1 MAHFFWR
8 QLSGYCWNQ
17 LLRPLKI
24 EAHSRLPHFCCP
36 DLTLKLSP
44 NIGSVKSVIEKGTVK
59 PATIARFVPCSPIF
73 QMEESLG
80 FKADEQEY
88 NAESDPTGRYVRSN
102 VELGR
107 GAYKTVYKAF
117 DRVEALEV
125 AWNKLH
131 VERFA
136 KSDIYK
142 VLNEVELLRKLRHKN
157 ILVFHAAWQK
167 EDQHGRATCDF
178 ITELMTSGTLKEYIK
193 KAQTIKVK
201 VIRRWGENIL
211 EAIEYLHSQNPPIM
225 HRDLK
230 CDNIFI
236 NGNTGTLKVGDLGL
250 SAVRDKPMALSVL
263 GTPEFMAPEL
273 YEEKYSEKVDI
284 YAFGMCL
291 LEMVTMEYPYSE
303 CKNAAQIFRKV
314 MRGEKPNAF
323 KRLKDCEI
331 KRVIAEC
338 LLPERQRPSASD
350 LLHLDLFTKW
360 EEDDGVL
367 DNRSLMCTEDELE
380 KACSDQMESS
390 LSSVTGLSN
399 RSNELQSEGT
409 VGPSTQKSVKEDKQ
423 DEKSESRLPYVSSH
437 SEGASMKVNGDLAS
451 CANRNLIFHG
461 DSQFLRPVG
470 NPAVEL
476 LRPTTSTDG
485 VFRLCLQIPVEGSS
499 KKIEFDFDPRNDS
512 PESLA
517 EEMVIELNLN
527 SSQLESIKEEIENQM
542 VKILH
547 SIPSDEQ
554 SQRMQDESCNSEKI
568 DAQSQTNTASE
579 DASCH
584 IFSPRDSGK
593 EVVPIVIVGPV
604 LGESN
609 DDNDSE
615 SSTSSSVRDEA
626 VVVHKSRNVSP
637 LSTLHSRR
645 KAVSDGENSFVQP
658 TLNGTI
664 SRDSRSY
671 PLFMEDSDI
680 EDVGLGFSLME
691 AVARNDSFE
700 VQRLLDKGA
709 PVTYFD
715 YDRRTPLHVA
725 ASEGNVEVAKL
736 LVERGASTEARDRW
750 GSTPVLEA
758 LVAGHKSLAKMLRN
772 ASRPRSW
779 LSSCPS
785 SARSQMSASPAR
797 KSPNSA
803 RTPRIDSLNSQQAMS
818 AEDLVSIMYGQEA
831 YPSDETESIRASHD
845 SSTSDDGSGNISS
858 PYYIRNNEIYSGR
871 SDTKRQQNALT
882 KNLDALNIDL
892 EHLPLHQSKETD
904 PDSDEEEELRRL
916 EEAFLK
922 ELLELERKR
931 QQAIL
936 DLRQRLSEKKR
947 SSSASLK
954 DFNVESYSNH

>member
-1 MAHFFWR
+1 M
-8 QLSGYCWNQ
+8 
-17 LLRPLKI
+17 KT
-24 EAHSRLPHFCCP
+24 
-36 DLTLKLSP
+36 D
-44 NIGSVKSVIEKGTVK
+44 
-59 PATIARFVPCSPIF
+59 
-73 QMEESLG
+73 
-80 FKADEQEY
+80 DEEY
-88 NAESDPTGRYVRSN
+88 NVESDPTGRYVRSN

-136 KSDIYK
+136 KADIYK

-167 EDQHGRATCDF
+167 EDPHGRISCDF

-211 EAIEYLHSQNPPIM
+211 EAIDYLHSQNPPIM

-230 CDNIFI
+230 CDNIFV

-250 SAVRDKPMALSVL
+250 SAVRDKPVALSVL

-314 MRGEKPNAF
+314 MKGEKPNAF
-323 KRLKDCEI
+323 NRLKDCEI
-331 KRVIAEC
+331 KRVISMC
-338 LLPERQRPSASD
+338 LQPEAYRPSAAD
-350 LLHLDLFTKW
+350 LLRLDLFAKW
-360 EEDDGVL
+360 EEDEGIL
-367 DNRSLMCTEDELE
+367 DNRALMYSDEEME
-380 KACSDQMESS
+380 KMNVDNVECSF
-390 LSSVTGLSN
+390 SSVSGISN
-399 RSNELQSEGT
+399 QAGEE
-409 VGPSTQKSVKEDKQ
+409 
-423 DEKSESRLPYVSSH
+423 H
-437 SEGASMKVNGDLAS
+437 SEYLVRPRSQNVDVQGFVEEKTDQTKENSVALDAEDAQSNGDVSLY
-451 CANRNLIFHG
+451 ANRNLIFHG
-461 DSQFLRPVG
+461 DSQFLKPVG

-517 EEMVIELNLN
+517 EEMVVELNLN
-527 SSQLESIKEEIENQM
+527 SSQLVSIKEEIERQM

-547 SIPSDEQ
+547 SIPSDDVSRRTAKENNERVEV
-554 SQRMQDESCNSEKI
+554 QRN
-568 DAQSQTNTASE
+568 DAASE
-579 DASCH
+579 ETSSSVSSARAS
-584 IFSPRDSGK
+584 DK

-604 LGESN
+604 LGEKRVDS
-609 DDNDSE
+609 DSE
-615 SSTSSSVRDEA
+615 SSAVSSVREDTA
-626 VVVHKSRNVSP
+626 VVVHKGRGVSP
-637 LSTLHSRR
+637 NLAVESKRR
-645 KAVSDGENSFVQP
+645 AVSDGENGFIQP
-658 TLNGTI
+658 SLNGI
-664 SRDSRSY
+664 PRDSHSY
-671 PLFMEDSDI
+671 PLFIEDSDI

-691 AVARNDSFE
+691 AVARNDTQE
-700 VQRLLDKGA
+700 VQNLLDRGA

-725 ASEGNVEVAKL
+725 ASEGNIEVAKL

-758 LVAGHKSLAKMLRN
+758 LVAGHKNLAKMLRS

-779 LSSCPS
+779 LSSGPS
-785 SARSQMSASPAR
+785 SARSQMSSASPVR
-797 KSPNSA
+797 KSPNST
-803 RTPRIDSLNSQQAMS
+803 RTPRIDSLSSQQAMS
-818 AEDLVSIMYGQEA
+818 AEDLVSIMYGQDA
-831 YPSDETESIRASHD
+831 YPSDETESIRAHSG
-845 SSTSDDGSGNISS
+845 TSDDGSSNAGS
-858 PYYIRNNEIYSGR
+858 PSYIRASNDAYSGHNE
-871 SDTKRQQNALT
+871 TKRQQQQTLT
-882 KNLDALNIDL
+882 KSLDALNLDL
-892 EHLPLHQSKETD
+892 EHLQLQHSSKESD

-936 DLRQRLSEKKR
+936 DLRRRLSDKKR
-947 SSSASLK
+947 GSTASLK
-954 DFNVESYSNH
+954 DFKT

>member
-1 MAHFFWR
+1 
-8 QLSGYCWNQ
+8 
-17 LLRPLKI
+17 
-24 EAHSRLPHFCCP
+24 
-36 DLTLKLSP
+36 
-44 NIGSVKSVIEKGTVK
+44 
-59 PATIARFVPCSPIF
+59 
-73 QMEESLG
+73 MEEPSGL
-80 FKADEQEY
+80 KTDEQEY
-88 NAESDPTGRYVRSN
+88 NMESDPTGRYVRSN

-193 KAQTIKVK
+193 KAHTIKVK
-201 VIRRWGENIL
+201 VVRRWGENIL

-314 MRGEKPNAF
+314 MRGEKPNVF
-323 KRLKDCEI
+323 KRLKDCEL
-331 KRVIAEC
+331 KRVIAQC

-360 EEDDGVL
+360 EEDDGIL
-367 DNRSLMCTEDELE
+367 DNRSLMYTEDEMKE
-380 KACSDQMESS
+380 IYSDQMESS
-390 LSSVTGLSN
+390 LSSMTVISN
-399 RSNELQSEGT
+399 RAAEVESEEVLGSSSQY
-409 VGPSTQKSVKEDKQ
+409 STTEDKQ
-423 DEKSESRLPYVSSH
+423 DEKDESKLSYLASH
-437 SEGASMKVNGDLAS
+437 SEGVNMKTNGDLV
-451 CANRNLIFHG
+451 CYANRNLIFHG

-476 LRPTTSTDG
+476 LRPTTSADG

-499 KKIEFDFDPRNDS
+499 KKIEFDFDPSNDS

-542 VKILH
+542 VKILR
-547 SIPSDEQ
+547 SIPSDEH
-554 SQRMQDESCNSEKI
+554 SQRTGDESCNSEKI
-568 DAQSQTNTASE
+568 DAQSQTNVASE
-579 DASCH
+579 DPSCN
-584 IFSPRDSGK
+584 IYSPQTSTR

-604 LGESN
+604 LGDRN
-609 DDNDSE
+609 DNNDDSE
-615 SSTSSSVRDEA
+615 SSTISSARDEA

-637 LSTLHSRR
+637 LSTLDSKR
-645 KAVSDGENSFVQP
+645 KAVSDGESSFVQP
-658 TLNGTI
+658 AANGM

-758 LVAGHKSLAKMLRN
+758 LVAGHKNLAKLLRN

-785 SARSQMSASPAR
+785 SARSQMSTSPVR

-803 RTPRIDSLNSQQAMS
+803 RTPRIDSLSSQQAMS
-818 AEDLVSIMYGQEA
+818 AEDLVSIMYGQDA
-831 YPSDETESIRASHD
+831 YPSDEAESIRASYD
-845 SSTSDDGSGNISS
+845 SGTSDDGSGNIGS
-858 PYYIRNNEIYSGR
+858 PYYIRSNEAYSGR
-871 SDTKRQQNALT
+871 SEAKRQQTALT
-882 KNLDALNIDL
+882 KNLDALNIEL
-892 EHLPLHQSKETD
+892 EHLPLQQSKETD

-947 SSSASLK
+947 SSLASLK
-954 DFNVESYSNH
+954 DFNVENYSNH